1 MLRSSSS
8 KPRAPHPHP
17 LTRRVLL
24 AIALPLWVL
33 VSFVAV
39 QLVVAAIVAA
49 LSTLGVPLASVNQ
62 AVFNASAGAVVYAL
76 TILVVIGVPWL
87 VKRRVTTKEELG
99 LARLPTWLDIVITP
113 VGFVVYILL
122 SGSLLFAAQ
131 YLLPF
136 VDFEQVQDVGF
147 DQLTQQFEYLLAFF
161 TLVVLAPVAE
171 EVLFRGY
178 LLSKLRRHVATWI
191 AILITSLLFG
201 LVHFAWNV
209 GIDTFALGIVLCL
222 VTIWTKSLWPAIL
235 IHMLKNGI
243 AFYFLFINPTV
254 LTTLG
259 G

>member
-1 MLRSSSS
+1 
-8 KPRAPHPHP
+8 
-17 LTRRVLL
+17 
-24 AIALPLWVL
+24 
-33 VSFVAV
+33 
-39 QLVVAAIVAA
+39 
-49 LSTLGVPLASVNQ
+49 
-62 AVFNASAGAVVYAL
+62 
-76 TILVVIGVPWL
+76 
-87 VKRRVTTKEELG
+87 
-99 LARLPTWLDIVITP
+99 
-113 VGFVVYILL
+113 
-122 SGSLLFAAQ
+122 
-131 YLLPF
+131 
-136 VDFEQVQDVGF
+136 
-147 DQLTQQFEYLLAFF
+147 
-161 TLVVLAPVAE
+161 
-171 EVLFRGY
+171 VLFRGY